1 MALDLRLSIWL
12 GVEPPLMLALF
23 GVVIWVIEF
32 EFELLKAPG
41 ELLEYCAGWIIGLPL
56 WFNERFKAE
65 GAEVAPPPSELDDAG
80 VGNEGIFCNHSST
93 KFCDLKIESK
103 MFYYNH

>member
-23 GVVIWVIEF
+23 GVVMWVIEF

-56 WFNERFKAE
+56 
-65 GAEVAPPPSELDDAG
+65 
-80 VGNEGIFCNHSST
+80 
-93 KFCDLKIESK
+93 
-103 MFYYNH
+103 